1 MDDKAK
7 LLDGIPELKRLR
19 AREPFLWRN
28 SELLPAARALKDLE
42 LGVADIEDADA
53 RLRRFAPALARLFP
67 ETRARGGV
75 IESELYSIQGMRPLI
90 TDRYGIEP
98 RGTLLLKADHA
109 LPVAGSVKAR
119 GGIYEVLCLAEK
131 LALEH
136 RILKIDEPY
145 TALLSIKARELFGRY
160 TVSVGS
166 TGNLGLSIGVTAAA
180 LGFKA
185 TVHMS
190 AESRLWKRELL
201 ASKGVTIVM
210 YEGDYSSAV
219 QAGREAAQG
228 DPFAYFV
235 DDENSRLLFL
245 GYSVAALRLKEQLA
259 AMRVDVDEAHPL
271 LVYIPCGVGGAPGGI
286 SFGLKSIFGDAAH
299 CFLCEPVE
307 APCVML
313 GMLAGFDRELSI
325 YDIGLTLRTQA
336 DGLAVS
342 KASRFVGN
350 TIRHLVSGC
359 ITVHD
364 EDLFRFVH
372 LLDRGTGMRIE
383 PSAAAGF
390 MGMVMLYSDP
400 EGGKY
405 RKTHSLDD
413 RGDKAHH
420 LIWTTGGSL
429 VPPQEW
435 ERYRARGEELCRS

>member
-1 MDDKAK
+1 MDDKTK
-7 LLDGIPELKRLR
+7 LLKSIPGVERLR
-19 AREPFLWRN
+19 AREPFLWLN
-28 SELLPAARALKDLE
+28 PELRPAANALQELE
-42 LGVADIEDADA
+42 LGLADIEDADA
-53 RLRRFAPALARLFP
+53 RLRRFAPALAKLFP
-67 ETRARGGV
+67 DTRARGGV

-90 TDRYGIEP
+90 AGRYGIEA

-136 RILKIDEPY
+136 GIIRINEPY
-145 TALLSIKARELFGRY
+145 TGLLSKKARQLFERY

-180 LGFKA
+180 FGFKA
-185 TVHMS
+185 AVHMS
-190 AESRLWKRELL
+190 AEARLWKRRLL
-201 ASKGVTIVM
+201 ASRGVTIVM

-219 QAGREAAQG
+219 KAGREAAQG

-245 GYSVAALRLKEQLA
+245 GYSVAALRLREQLA
-259 AMRVDVDEAHPL
+259 AMRIAVDGTHPL

-286 SFGLKSIFGDAAH
+286 GFGLKTVFGDAAH

-313 GMLAGFDRELSI
+313 GMLAGFDKDLSI
-325 YDIGLTLRTQA
+325 CDIGLTLRTQA

-342 KASRFVGN
+342 KASPFAGKM
-350 TIRHLVSGC
+350 IRHLVSGC
-359 ITVHD
+359 ITVND
-364 EDLFRFVH
+364 DDLFRFVH

-390 MGMVMLYSDP
+390 MGMVTLYSSA
-400 EGGKY
+400 EGESY
-405 RKTHSLDD
+405 RRAHRLDD
-413 RGDKAHH
+413 TGGGD

-429 VPPQEW
+429 VPSREW
-435 ERYRARGEELCRS
+435 EGYRARGEELCRS